1 MRPPATYAG
10 AMARLI
16 FILVVTLWIG
26 ALGCYTQIAHHADSP
41 DAEQGDAV
49 SQVTRDDGL
58 KLDLRVEPVILE
70 RGETLYLELTLTNT
84 SSETVI
90 RRPSNGCIYGFSIL
104 TPEGI
109 RVAPKPRECATIE
122 PIPGF
127 KPGEV
132 VVVRMK
138 WRWSGHSI
146 PPGKYFVRAGFGE
159 DGMTESAPPVQIE
172 LR

>member
-1 MRPPATYAG
+1 
-10 AMARLI
+10 MARLV

-26 ALGCYTQIAHHADSP
+26 ASGCYTQVAHHTDSS
-41 DAEQGDAV
+41 DAERGDV
-49 SQVTRDDGL
+49 VPQVIPDDGL
-58 KLDLRVEPVILE
+58 KLELRVGPLILE
-70 RGETLYLELTLTNT
+70 GGDTLFIELTLTNT
-84 SSETVI
+84 SSETVT
-90 RRPSNGCIYGFSIL
+90 RGSSNGCVYGFSIL